1 MNSISAPQGSLGLF
15 SDAKPKKSEAECQA
29 EKDAL
34 QKTYVKAY
42 VELSRLKAEYEE
54 LANSSACVDSTLEQF
69 KNQMVPLQ
77 RDANKLAAAINEKV
91 QELQALRPR
100 LEAARRAEKEL
111 RKQVK
116 ELTAECDD
124 LGPTVSDLDKVR

>member
-1 MNSISAPQGSLGLF
+1 MNVLNAPKGKVSLF
-15 SDAKPKKSEAECQA
+15 SGEKPQKSEEECQA

-77 RDANKLAAAINEKV
+77 RDANKLAALINEKV
-91 QELQALRPR
+91 QELRALRPR

-111 RKQVK
+111 R
-116 ELTAECDD
+116 
-124 LGPTVSDLDKVR
+124 